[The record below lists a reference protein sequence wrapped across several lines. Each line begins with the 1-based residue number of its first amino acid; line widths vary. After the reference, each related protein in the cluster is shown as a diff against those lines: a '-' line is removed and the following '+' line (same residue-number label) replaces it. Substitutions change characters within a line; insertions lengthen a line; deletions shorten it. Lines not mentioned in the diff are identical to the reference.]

1 MNPAQNPAE
10 PAGIP
15 CPECKS
21 RIEVKIEDLLK
32 RSYFRCKTCG
42 LELTLNRFQSRES
55 LQALQKLQ
63 GAIETLQ
70 SIKQQYKDTS
80 HGK

>member
-1 MNPAQNPAE
+1 MNPAQKPAD
-10 PAGIP
+10 PAGVP
-15 CPECKS
+15 CPKCKS
-21 RIEVKIEDLLK
+21 RIEIKLEELLT
-32 RSYFRCKTCG
+32 RSYFRCKACG

-55 LQALQKLQ
+55 LEALEKLQ

-80 HGK
+80 RGR